1 MAGREADASGV
12 EPAAA
17 VPSLTL
23 AAITAQAAARHLVV
37 LGGFACE
44 DDPGLPQGTRT
55 LLLLGPQEPGFW
67 PHLTE
72 APEWQDG
79 AADPVDRWS
88 RRVIGHWACDLV
100 SEGLGAKALFPFGG
114 PPYHPFYS
122 WALRSGRVW
131 QSPVRLLVQAEQG
144 LMVSFRGAL
153 ALRQA
158 VAVPPALPR
167 PCDACPQPCLA
178 ACPVSALTAS
188 GYDLHRC
195 HGFLDQPAGADCMG
209 RGCAVRRACPLSQSH
224 ARMPEQSAYHMRQF
238 HR

>member
-72 APEWQDG
+72 SPEWQDG
-79 AADPVDRWS
+79 AVDPVDRWS
-88 RRVIGHWACDLV
+88 RRVIGRLACDLR
-100 SEGLGAKALFPFGG
+100 AKALFPFGG
-114 PPYHPFYS
+114 PPWHPFHR
-122 WALRSGRVW
+122 WATRTGRVW
-131 QSPVRLLVQAEQG
+131 DSPVRLLVHADQG

-153 ALRQA
+153 ALTETLDL
-158 VAVPPALPR
+158 PAPAPR
-167 PCDACPQPCLA
+167 PCDACAKPCLT
-178 ACPVSALTAS
+178 ACPVGALTEA
-188 GYDLHRC
+188 GYDLPAC
-195 HGFLDQPAGADCMG
+195 HAFLDTPPGQDCMNS
-209 RGCAVRRACPLSQSH
+209 GCAVRRACPLSQSH
-224 ARMPEQSAYHMRQF
+224 ARLPEQSAYHMRQF